1 MRPLIGAISEN
12 PNHARLREKLIRP
25 AIAHAHARSHATS
38 GRFRLE
44 SKKKNHAAKLQQ
56 RNVRAVQPAPPGP
69 GLAKAKANGIRR
81 MAKDPKTRTLSL
93 SRLSARLARAE
104 IINLSVVIMAA
115 GIFGGCG

>member
-1 MRPLIGAISEN
+1 M
-12 PNHARLREKLIRP
+12 